1 MEGLSPRSDECCT
14 PAVPVTT
21 SQLVQ
26 LKLLPRSPRHPY
38 SPIDDTVDR
47 GLLEPL
53 KRLSSRR
60 RPPPESEHESSADPS
75 APPLAGASSPNCLGA
90 MTPGRPNECTFLG
103 LGSEAP
109 PRPPEV
115 DTIPLLTKRLDFS
128 FSDPDNWRTDPSESE
143 APAKNEKPE
152 GVCLADDVLCLAA
165 EPKRKQPGSAREW
178 DCYPDTRQTPCYRRD
193 ARSPS
198 ARSHSASSRLD
209 SDAAPCSP
217 FGVYTVLCTN
227 IRPVPDILGRGELP
241 RLENASSCLDTA
253 DISHFVQGEETI
265 HISK

>member
-21 SQLVQ
+21 SQLAQ
-26 LKLLPRSPRHPY
+26 LKLLPRSPRHLY

-60 RPPPESEHESSADPS
+60 RPPPDSEHESSADPS
-75 APPLAGASSPNCLGA
+75 APLLAGAGSPTCLGV
-90 MTPGRPNECTFLG
+90 MTPGRPDECTFLG
-103 LGSEAP
+103 LGSDAP
-109 PRPPEV
+109 QRLPEV
-115 DTIPLLTKRLDFS
+115 DTIPLLTKRLDLS
-128 FSDPDNWRTDPSESE
+128 FSDPDNWRTDVSDSEP
-143 APAKNEKPE
+143 PAKGEKPE
-152 GVCLADDVLCLAA
+152 GVCLADDVLYLTV
-165 EPKRKQPGSAREW
+165 EPKRKQPGTRERNR
-178 DCYPDTRQTPCYRRD
+178 YPDTRQTPCYRRD

-198 ARSHSASSRLD
+198 ACSHSVSSRMD

-241 RLENASSCLDTA
+241 RLENASSCLDTG
-253 DISHFVQGEETI
+253 DISHFMQGEEGL
-265 HISK
+265 HIQK